1 MSKTKNGIVV
11 YQSSKTMRLDVRLEK
26 EMVWLN
32 RHQMAQ
38 LFGRDSVPPPACCA
52 VPEPYEPCP
61 A

>member
-11 YQSSKTMRLDVRLEK
+11 YQSSKTMRLDVQLEK

-38 LFGRDSVPPPACCA
+38 LFGRDVKTIGKQKAR
-52 VPEPYEPCP
+52 V
-61 A
+61 